1 MLAFEIVGKILIEG
15 SEQVRAELEKSGV
28 SAKEAADQVKI
39 LEKQLADLEKVA
51 NVAGKAMVAIGTSI
65 VAAAGFAAKTAIE
78 IESTTIAFEN
88 LSTSAGQVSADIL
101 SALQE
106 ASAGTVAANDLM
118 LSANRAMVLGVAD
131 NTQEFTALMEIAR
144 DRARAMGLTTT
155 QAFNDIVTGIGR
167 GSPLILDNL
176 GLVINVTKANEDYAS
191 KLGKA
196 TEALTEEEKKQALLN
211 AVLKQG
217 EKTMD
222 KNAQSQMTASEAT
235 QALKA
240 SIEDLTAEIGRTFLP
255 IVKDASEWIIDIIKD
270 FQNWRKENPQLA
282 TSIDKVA
289 VALGGAA
296 IVVGTLIVIL
306 PKLKRGIDTV
316 RNAYLAFKAVMLA
329 TNPVILVAVAACSLL
344 VGVVA
349 TVKWKIDELTEAERR
364 NKAMIED
371 LNRTREIY
379 TKQIAEN
386 EEQLKTEIR
395 TLKEYQDNLAKAEK
409 SLADLRAERNEAL
422 DSMNKTTATIERLN
436 QLYDQTADAI
446 NKAQQEVDTWTG
458 MVNYQQGI
466 VDNLT
471 DSLEDA
477 NDALEAAQDEY
488 DKATDKV
495 DEYSAALS
503 DLERQINDL
512 SRVRIEGMGE
522 YEDKIHAVNTEI
534 DKTKL
539 AIWEAEQEGKDTTAL
554 EAYLDK
560 LYNDLK
566 GLELQYDVAYNDYL
580 YQQQKAAEEALG
592 QNVEMSI
599 EDILAGIM
607 SAGEDY
613 AVISDLL
620 ADALTDQEAAGQ
632 EVEDAQAV
640 VDAAEATLAVAQSTL
655 DLYQG
660 YLDTANANLAAL
672 EESATNIFNNMMG
685 ISQGQS
691 EILNKITQEISN
703 QETIYDTIKTE
714 TLPGIQESI
723 SEAQKLLSTAYESV
737 NDQTNAVNNLIKSTE
752 DLLTAS
758 EGLKQLYLIAGAWE
772 MVDASPDVIGSV
784 TPYASGG
791 LITKP
796 TLLSDLVTGK
806 PYGTMAET
814 NAEWIVPTDKMGGF
828 TLIQN
833 IDMSGA
839 VVRSDSD
846 IDKMTDMVADK
857 SYKKFTA
864 ALASKGIK
872 I

>member
-15 SEQVRAELEKSGV
+15 SDKVRAELEKSGV
-28 SAKEAADQVKI
+28 SAKEAADQVKV

-51 NVAGKAMVAIGTSI
+51 NVVGKGMIALGTTI
-65 VAAAGFAAKTAIE
+65 IAAAGMATKAAIE
-78 IESTTIAFEN
+78 VESTTIAFEN
-88 LSTSAGQVSADIL
+88 LSTSAGQVSEDIL
-101 SALQE
+101 SALQD
-106 ASAGTVAANDLM
+106 ASAGTVAANKLM
-118 LSANRAMVLGVAD
+118 LAANRAMVLGVAD
-131 NTQEFTALMEIAR
+131 NTEEFTVLMEIAR
-144 DRARAMGLTTT
+144 DRARAMGLTIE

-176 GLVINVTKANEDYAS
+176 GLVINQVEANKDYAFS
-191 KLGKA
+191 LGKTA
-196 TEALTEEEKKQALLN
+196 EELTEAEKKQALLN
-211 AVLKQG
+211 AVLEQG
-217 EKTMD
+217 QKTID
-222 KNAQSQMTASEAT
+222 KNTQAELTASET
-235 QALKA
+235 IQALKA
-240 SIEDLTAEIGRTFLP
+240 NFADVTAEIGESFLP
-255 IVKDASEWIIDIIKD
+255 IVKDVSEWVINIVNN
-270 FQNWRKENPQLA
+270 FQEWRRENPQLA

-316 RNAYLAFKAVMLA
+316 RNAYLAFKAITLA
-329 TNPVILVAVAACSLL
+329 TNPVLLAAVAAIAS
-344 VGVVA
+344 VVA
-349 TVKWKIDELTEAERR
+349 IVGTVKWKIDELTEAERR

-395 TLKEYQDNLAKAEK
+395 TLEDYQDNLAKAEK

-436 QLYDQTADAI
+436 QLYDQYAGRI
-446 NKAQQEVDTWTG
+446 NDAQQEVDSWTS
-458 MVNYQQGI
+458 MVNWQQGI

-471 DSLEDA
+471 TSLEDA

-522 YEDKIHAVNTEI
+522 YEDKIHSVETEI

-539 AIWEAEQEGKDTTAL
+539 AIWEAEQAGQDTTAL
-554 EAYLDK
+554 ESQLDA
-560 LYNDLK
+560 LQDQLK
-566 GLELQYDVAYNDYL
+566 GLRLQYDVAYNDAL

-592 QNVEMSI
+592 QDTEMSI
-599 EDILAGIM
+599 DDILSGII

-613 AVISDLL
+613 AAMSELL
-620 ADALTDQEAAGQ
+620 ADALSEQEAAGQ
-632 EVEDAQAV
+632 GVEEAEAV
-640 VDAAEATLAVAQSTL
+640 VDAAEAVLATAVSTL

-660 YLDTANANLAAL
+660 YLDTANANLTAL
-672 EESATNIFNNMMG
+672 EESATNIFNNLMG
-685 ISQGQS
+685 ITSGQS
-691 EILNKITQEISN
+691 EILNKITAEVIN
-703 QETIYDTIKTE
+703 QEELYNKIKDE
-714 TLPGIQESI
+714 TLPGLQESI
-723 SEAQKLLSTAYESV
+723 SDYQRIVSRAYESV
-737 NDQTNAVNNLIKSTE
+737 NDQTNAVNNLIKATE

-791 LITKP
+791 LIKEP
-796 TLLSDLVTGK
+796 TLLTSLATGR
-806 PYGTMAET
+806 PYAIAGEAGTEHV
-814 NAEWIVPTDKMGGF
+814 VPEGKMGG
-828 TLIQN
+828 TIVN
-833 IDMSGA
+833 NYTVNA
-839 VVRSDSD
+839 VIREESD
-846 IDKMTDMVADK
+846 IKKVAREL
-857 SYKKFTA
+857 YK
-864 ALASKGIK
+864 LQESGNRGVGYG
-872 I
+872 

>member
-15 SEQVRAELEKSGV
+15 SDKVRAELEKSGV
-28 SAKEAADQVKI
+28 SAKEAADQVKV

-51 NVAGKAMVAIGTSI
+51 NVVGKGMIALGTTI
-65 VAAAGFAAKTAIE
+65 IAAAGMATKAAIE
-78 IESTTIAFEN
+78 VESTTIAFEN
-88 LSTSAGQVSADIL
+88 LSTSAGQVSEDIL
-101 SALQE
+101 SALQD
-106 ASAGTVAANDLM
+106 ASAGTVAANKLM
-118 LSANRAMVLGVAD
+118 LAANRAMVLGVAD
-131 NTQEFTALMEIAR
+131 NTEEFTVLMEIAR
-144 DRARAMGLTTT
+144 DRARAMGLTIE

-176 GLVINVTKANEDYAS
+176 GLVINQVEANKDYAFS
-191 KLGKA
+191 LGKTA
-196 TEALTEEEKKQALLN
+196 EELTEAEKKQALLN
-211 AVLKQG
+211 AVLEQG
-217 EKTMD
+217 QKTID
-222 KNAQSQMTASEAT
+222 KNTQAELTASET
-235 QALKA
+235 IQALKA
-240 SIEDLTAEIGRTFLP
+240 NFADVTAEIGESFLP
-255 IVKDASEWIIDIIKD
+255 IVKDVSEWVINIVNN
-270 FQNWRKENPQLA
+270 FQEWRRENPQLA

-316 RNAYLAFKAVMLA
+316 RNAYLAFKAITLA
-329 TNPVILVAVAACSLL
+329 TNPVLLAAVAAIAS
-344 VGVVA
+344 VVA
-349 TVKWKIDELTEAERR
+349 IVGTVKWKIDELTEAERR

-371 LNRTREIY
+371 LNKTRESY

-395 TLKEYQDNLAKAEK
+395 TLEDYQDNLAKAEK
-409 SLADLRAERNEAL
+409 ALADLRAERNEAL

-436 QLYDQTADAI
+436 QLYDQYAGRI
-446 NKAQQEVDTWTG
+446 NDAQQEVDSWTS
-458 MVNYQQGI
+458 MVNWQQGI

-471 DSLEDA
+471 TSLEDA

-522 YEDKIHAVNTEI
+522 YEDKIHSVETEI

-539 AIWEAEQEGKDTTAL
+539 AIWEAEQAGQDTTAL
-554 EAYLDK
+554 ESQLDA
-560 LYNDLK
+560 LQDQLK
-566 GLELQYDVAYNDYL
+566 GLRLQYDVAYSDAL

-592 QNVEMSI
+592 QDTEMSI
-599 EDILAGIM
+599 DDILAGII

-613 AVISDLL
+613 AAMSELL
-620 ADALTDQEAAGQ
+620 ADALSEQEAAGQ
-632 EVEDAQAV
+632 GVEEAEAV
-640 VDAAEATLAVAQSTL
+640 VDAAEAVLATAVSTL

-660 YLDTANANLAAL
+660 YLDTANANLTAL
-672 EESATNIFNNMMG
+672 EESATNIFNNLMG

-691 EILNKITQEISN
+691 EILNKITAEVTN
-703 QETIYDTIKTE
+703 QEELYNKIKDE
-714 TLPGIQESI
+714 TLPGLQESI
-723 SEAQKLLSTAYESV
+723 SDYQRIVSRAYESV
-737 NDQTNAVNNLIKSTE
+737 NDQTNAVNNLIKATE

-791 LITKP
+791 LIKEP
-796 TLLSDLVTGK
+796 TLLTSLATGR
-806 PYGTMAET
+806 PYAIAGEAGTEHV
-814 NAEWIVPTDKMGGF
+814 VPEGKMGG
-828 TLIQN
+828 TIVN
-833 IDMSGA
+833 NYTVNA
-839 VVRSDSD
+839 VIREESD
-846 IDKMTDMVADK
+846 IKKVAREL
-857 SYKKFTA
+857 YK
-864 ALASKGIK
+864 LQESGNRGVGYG
-872 I
+872 

>member
-15 SEQVRAELEKSGV
+15 SDKVRAELEKSGV
-28 SAKEAADQVKI
+28 SAKEAADQVKV

-51 NVAGKAMVAIGTSI
+51 NVVGKGMIALGTTI
-65 VAAAGFAAKTAIE
+65 IAAAGMATKAAIE
-78 IESTTIAFEN
+78 VESTTIAFEN
-88 LSTSAGQVSADIL
+88 LSTSAGQVSEDIL
-101 SALQE
+101 SALQD
-106 ASAGTVAANDLM
+106 ASAGTVAANKLM
-118 LSANRAMVLGVAD
+118 LAANRAMVLGVAD
-131 NTQEFTALMEIAR
+131 NTEEFTVLMEIAR
-144 DRARAMGLTTT
+144 DRARAMGLTIE

-176 GLVINVTKANEDYAS
+176 GLVINQVEANEDYAFS
-191 KLGKA
+191 LGKTA
-196 TEALTEEEKKQALLN
+196 EELTEAEKKQALLN
-211 AVLKQG
+211 AVLEQG
-217 EKTMD
+217 QKTID
-222 KNAQSQMTASEAT
+222 KNTQAELTASET
-235 QALKA
+235 IQALKA
-240 SIEDLTAEIGRTFLP
+240 NFADVTAEIGESFLP
-255 IVKDASEWIIDIIKD
+255 IVKDVSEWVINIVNN
-270 FQNWRKENPQLA
+270 FQEWRRENPQLA

-316 RNAYLAFKAVMLA
+316 RNAYLAFKAITLA
-329 TNPVILVAVAACSLL
+329 TNPVLLAAVAAIAS
-344 VGVVA
+344 VVA
-349 TVKWKIDELTEAERR
+349 IVGTVKWKIDELTEAERR

-395 TLKEYQDNLAKAEK
+395 TLEDYQDNLAKAEK

-436 QLYDQTADAI
+436 QLYDQYAGRI
-446 NKAQQEVDTWTG
+446 NDAQQEVDSWTS

-471 DSLEDA
+471 TSLEDA
-477 NDALEAAQDEY
+477 NDALKAAQDEY

-522 YEDKIHAVNTEI
+522 YEDKIHNVETEI

-539 AIWEAEQEGKDTTAL
+539 AIWEAEQAGQDTTAL
-554 EAYLDK
+554 ESQLDA
-560 LYNDLK
+560 LQDQLK
-566 GLELQYDVAYNDYL
+566 GLRLQYDVAYNDAL

-592 QNVEMSI
+592 QDTEMSI
-599 EDILAGIM
+599 DDILAGII

-613 AVISDLL
+613 AAMSELL
-620 ADALTDQEAAGQ
+620 DDALSEQEAAGQ
-632 EVEDAQAV
+632 GVEEAEAV
-640 VDAAEATLAVAQSTL
+640 VAAAEAVLATAVSTL

-660 YLDTANANLAAL
+660 YLDTANANLTAL
-672 EESATNIFNNMMG
+672 EERATKHFNNLMG
-685 ISQGQS
+685 ITSGQS
-691 EILNKITQEISN
+691 EILDKITAEVIN
-703 QETIYDTIKTE
+703 QEELYNTIKTE
-714 TLPGIQESI
+714 TLPGLQESI
-723 SEAQKLLSTAYESV
+723 SDYQRIVSRAYESV

-752 DLLTAS
+752 DLRTAS
-758 EGLKQLYLIAGAWE
+758 EGLKLLLLEAWG

-791 LITKP
+791 LIKEP
-796 TLLSDLVTGK
+796 TLLTSLATGR
-806 PYGTMAET
+806 PYAIAGEAGTEHV
-814 NAEWIVPTDKMGGF
+814 VPEGKMGG
-828 TLIQN
+828 TIVN
-833 IDMSGA
+833 NYTVNA
-839 VVRSDSD
+839 VIREESD
-846 IDKMTDMVADK
+846 IKKVAREL
-857 SYKKFTA
+857 YK
-864 ALASKGIK
+864 LQESGNRGVGYG
-872 I
+872 

>member
-28 SAKEAADQVKI
+28 SAKEAADQVKV

-88 LSTSAGQVSADIL
+88 LSTSAGQVSGDIL

-106 ASAGTVAANDLM
+106 ASAGTISANNLM

-155 QAFNDIVTGIGR
+155 QAFNYIVTGIGR

-176 GLVINVTKANEDYAS
+176 GLVIDLAAANKEYAIR
-191 KLGKA
+191 LGKT

-217 EKTMD
+217 ERTID
-222 KNAQSQMTASEAT
+222 KNAQAQMTASEAT

-270 FQNWRKENPQLA
+270 FQNWRKENPRLA
-282 TSIDKVA
+282 ETLDKVG
-289 VALGGAA
+289 VALGGVSIAVGV
-296 IVVGTLIVIL
+296 IVPLLTRLA
-306 PKLKRGIDTV
+306 RGINTV
-316 RNAYLAFKAVMLA
+316 RNAYLAFKAITLA
-329 TNPVILVAVAACSLL
+329 TNPVLLAAVAAIGLV

-349 TVKWKIDELTEAERR
+349 TAKWKIDELTEAERR

-371 LNRTREIY
+371 LNKTRESY

-395 TLKEYQDNLAKAEK
+395 TLEDYQDNLAKAEK

-436 QLYDQTADAI
+436 QLYDQYAGRI
-446 NKAQQEVDTWTG
+446 NAAQQEVDTWTS
-458 MVNYQQGI
+458 MVNWQQGI

-471 DSLEDA
+471 TSLEDA
-477 NDALEAAQDEY
+477 NDALKAAQDEY

-503 DLERQINDL
+503 DLERQIKDL

-522 YEDKIHAVNTEI
+522 YEDKIHSVETEI
-534 DKTKL
+534 AKTKL
-539 AIWEAEQEGKDTTAL
+539 AIWEAEQEGQDTTAL
-554 EAYLDK
+554 EAQLDA
-560 LYNDLK
+560 LQDQLK
-566 GLELQYDVAYNDYL
+566 GLRLQYDVAYSDAL

-592 QNVEMSI
+592 QDTEMSI
-599 EDILAGIM
+599 DDILAGII

-613 AVISDLL
+613 AAMSELL
-620 ADALTDQEAAGQ
+620 ADALSDQEAAGQ
-632 EVEDAQAV
+632 GVEEAEAV
-640 VDAAEATLAVAQSTL
+640 VDAAEAVLATAVSTL

-660 YLDTANANLAAL
+660 YLDTANANLTAL
-672 EESATNIFNNMMG
+672 EESATNIFNNIMG
-685 ISQGQS
+685 ITSGQS
-691 EILNKITQEISN
+691 EILNKITAEVTN
-703 QETIYDTIKTE
+703 QEELYNKIKDE
-714 TLPGIQESI
+714 TLPGLQESI
-723 SEAQKLLSTAYESV
+723 SDYQRIVSRAYESV
-737 NDQTNAVNNLIKSTE
+737 NDQTNAVNNLIKATE

-758 EGLKQLYLIAGAWE
+758 EGLKLLYLQAGAWW

-796 TLLSDLVTGK
+796 TLLSDLATGK